1 VKTMK
6 YAWSLVMVALVGLSA
21 RAFDEKKDAKDEK
34 CDNASFA
41 MKASDG
47 NLTEIK
53 MGKCAE
59 ESASNSNVKAFA
71 AKMVKQHSKAQD
83 ELKEI
88 CKTSKIECPEKLTKE
103 GQEACEKCAKL
114 KGEKNFDATYIAT
127 QIECHEKALKLYEKA
142 AKECESEMLKD
153 YANKTIPTIK
163 EHLALA
169 KKIQNEV
176 AGKTDR

>member
-1 VKTMK
+1 MK
-6 YAWSLVMVALVGLSA
+6 YAWSLLVVALVGLSA
-21 RAFDEKKDAKDEK
+21 MAFDEKTDVKEEK
-34 CDNASFA
+34 CDNVSFA

-59 ESASNSNVKAFA
+59 DSASNSDVKAFA

-103 GQEACEKCAKL
+103 GQEACEKCEKL
-114 KGEKNFDATYIAT
+114 KGEKNFDAIYIAT

-142 AKECESEMLKD
+142 AKECESDKLKD
-153 YANKTIPTIK
+153 YATKTIPTIK
-163 EHLALA
+163 EHLTLA
-169 KKIQNEV
+169 KKLQKDV